1 MKEMIVRGAKR
12 CGIALAVLAVVVAP
26 AQVANAAADDPGARP
41 AFAEQARSAGLDQR
55 QARRLQ
61 GEVDKAL
68 AGMKVGGRQISANE
82 VMSSD
87 GRVKVVIPVPGEERA
102 RSLSGAAAL
111 ANCSYLYLCLFD
123 NPNFSG
129 TLRQLYYCDFINLG
143 DYGLNDRL
151 ESYDNSQSAGTRAYF
166 YNWEGSWVHKFG
178 STAPHTDYNLN
189 RWAGL
194 ANMIDG
200 VDPC

>member
-1 MKEMIVRGAKR
+1 MQKMIIGSAKKW
-12 CGIALAVLAVVVAP
+12 GVALVAMAAIVAP
-26 AQVANAAADDPGARP
+26 AQVANAATGDTGSQR
-41 AFAEQARSAGLDQR
+41 AFAEQTRKAGLDDR

-61 GEVDKAL
+61 GEVDKVL
-68 AGMKVGGRQISANE
+68 AGLKSGGRQISANE
-82 VMSSD
+82 VMSAD
-87 GRVKVVIPVPGEERA
+87 GRVKTIIPVPGEQRA

-111 ANCSYLYLCLFD
+111 ANCSYEYLCLFD
-123 NPNFSG
+123 YPNFSG

-143 DYGLNDRL
+143 DYGINDRL
-151 ESYDNSQSAGTRAYF
+151 ESYDNNQTSGTVARF
-166 YNWEGSWVHKFG
+166 YNWENRWVHKFS

>member
-82 VMSSD
+82 VMSND
-87 GRVKVVIPVPGEERA
+87 GRVKVVIPVPGGERA

-111 ANCSYLYLCLFD
+111 ANCSYL
-123 NPNFSG
+123 
-129 TLRQLYYCDFINLG
+129 
-143 DYGLNDRL
+143 
-151 ESYDNSQSAGTRAYF
+151 
-166 YNWEGSWVHKFG
+166 
-178 STAPHTDYNLN
+178 
-189 RWAGL
+189 
-194 ANMIDG
+194 
-200 VDPC
+200 